1 MNIFGKL
8 SQHLCRFLQIHV
20 FYRIRA
26 PKALI
31 AFLQFSLSFT
41 PIRKSRKKKKRKKR
55 IKVKIPNFAKYV
67 CQQSVAKDTLTL
79 WTNVSRQVLGRSLSL
94 VLIKHEP

>member
-8 SQHLCRFLQIHV
+8 SQPLCRFLQIHV

-41 PIRKSRKKKKRKKR
+41 PIRKSRKKKKKKKKKKKTHGSENSQFCKIRLSRIGGQGHFDIVDKCFQTSFRK
-55 IKVKIPNFAKYV
+55 IAK
-67 CQQSVAKDTLTL
+67 
-79 WTNVSRQVLGRSLSL
+79 LGT
-94 VLIKHEP
+94 H

>member
-41 PIRKSRKKKKRKKR
+41 SVRKSRKKKKEKNALK
-55 IKVKIPNFAKYV
+55 
-67 CQQSVAKDTLTL
+67 
-79 WTNVSRQVLGRSLSL
+79 
-94 VLIKHEP
+94 

>member
-8 SQHLCRFLQIHV
+8 SQHLSRFLQIHV

-41 PIRKSRKKKKRKKR
+41 PIRKSRKKKKKKR

-67 CQQSVAKDTLTL
+67 CQQSVAKDTLIL
-79 WTNVSRQVLGRSLSL
+79 WTNVSRQVLRRSLSL